1 LAEVKI
7 EKIPTAEVWA
17 EFKLRTDLLD
27 PPVIKLKLKP
37 AFRSSILREIFYY
50 YARRTEKQKKQD
62 FKESEMFERLV
73 DGAIALI
80 LRNVVDWDLMKNG
93 EPIPCDDENKRYFL
107 EPLLWNLVE
116 EAVEAQGE
124 DLEPKVES
132 QQPEAKLNFFW
143 VTLAGF
149 LVDVKNF
156 SKN

>member
-1 LAEVKI
+1 MAEVKI

-37 AFRSSILREIFYY
+37 AFRSAILREIFYY
-50 YARRTEKQKKQD
+50 YAKRKKKKERQD
-62 FKESEMFERLV
+62 DESEMFERLV

-80 LRNVVDWDLMKNG
+80 IRNVVDWDLMKNG

-116 EAVEAQGE
+116 ERTEIQG
-124 DLEPKVES
+124 DGLEPEVES
-132 QQPEAKLNFFW
+132 QQPEMKLNFFW

-149 LVDVKNF
+149 LTDAKNF